1 MFLQE
6 VELFKGLPQAVLEQI
21 AAACEEVGKSK
32 GEFALRAG
40 QPAEFLYVLKQGRA
54 RVTIGEK
61 AHIHFLSCD
70 PGDIFGWPSLVD
82 RPVYTASVECLED
95 CKFLRIS
102 KEKLAEILARDS
114 SSQAAFFKRL
124 AGIIGQRLISAYDA
138 VLSAYREQGP
148 PSYG

>member
-6 VELFKGLPQAVLEQI
+6 VELFKGLPQAVLQQI
-21 AAACEEVGKSK
+21 AAACEEVGKAK
-32 GEFALRAG
+32 GEFALMAG
-40 QPAEFLYVLKQGRA
+40 QPAEFLYVLEQGRA

>member
-6 VELFKGLPQAVLEQI
+6 VELFKGLPQAVLGEI
-21 AAACEEVGKSK
+21 AAASEEFGLAK

-40 QPAEFLYVLKQGRA
+40 QPADFLYVLKQGRA

-95 CKFLRIS
+95 CRFLRVP
-102 KEKLAEILARDS
+102 KAELSRILARDP
-114 SSQAAFFKRL
+114 SSQAAFYKRL
-124 AGIIGQRLISAYDA
+124 AAIIGQRLIAAYET
-138 VLSAYREQGP
+138 VLAAYKEQGP

>member
-6 VELFKGLPQAVLEQI
+6 VELFKGLAQAVLGEI
-21 AAACEEVGKSK
+21 AAVSEELALSK
-32 GEFALRAG
+32 GNLALRAG
-40 QPAEFLYVLKQGRA
+40 QPADYLYVLAEGRA

-95 CKFLRIS
+95 CKFLRIP
-102 KEKLAEILARDS
+102 KDRLAEVLAKDP
-114 SSQAAFFKRL
+114 SSQALFYKRL
-124 AGIIGQRLISAYDA
+124 AGVIGQRLISAYDT
-138 VLSAYREQGP
+138 VLAAYREQGP

>member
-6 VELFKGLPQAVLEQI
+6 VELFKGLPQAVLGEI
-21 AAACEEVGKSK
+21 AAACQEIGLSK

-40 QPAEFLYVLKQGRA
+40 QPAEFLYVLQQGRA

-95 CKFLRIS
+95 CKFLRIP
-102 KEKLAEILARDS
+102 KERLVEILAKDPS
-114 SSQAAFFKRL
+114 NQAAFYKRL
-124 AGIIGQRLISAYDA
+124 AAIIGQRLISAYET
-138 VLSAYREQGP
+138 VLAAYREQGP

>member
-6 VELFKGLPQAVLEQI
+6 VELFKGLPQAVLGEI
-21 AAACEEVGKSK
+21 AAASEEFGLAK

-40 QPAEFLYVLKQGRA
+40 QSAEFLYVLAEGRA
-54 RVTIGEK
+54 RVTIGER

-95 CKFLRIS
+95 CRFLRVP
-102 KEKLAEILARDS
+102 KEELSRILARDP
-114 SSQAAFFKRL
+114 SSQAAFYKRL
-124 AGIIGQRLISAYDA
+124 AAIIGQRLIAAYET
-138 VLSAYREQGP
+138 VLAAYKEQGP